1 MEVKTNTNFDGTQKF
16 GASSVHVP
24 AAYRKPKK
32 LSPGQLLDL
41 MQKAD
46 HKGPISHKVVSQN
59 EFERLAKRQKDMDGG
74 KPMVEK
80 TIFIVKP
87 IYVPI
92 EVSRGRA
99 GADGNLDTIGGA
111 SLTTKK
117 KLKLKKKVQTAIY
130 MERPKP
136 PNYTNP
142 MSTALTEKKT
152 RKRASID
159 KKRDS

>member
-1 MEVKTNTNFDGTQKF
+1 M
-16 GASSVHVP
+16 HVP
-24 AAYRKPKK
+24 AAYRRPKK

-46 HKGPISHKVVSQN
+46 HKGPISHKVVSAN
-59 EFERLAKRQKDMDGG
+59 EFERLAKRQKDNDGG

-92 EVSRGRA
+92 EVSRGK
-99 GADGNLDTIGGA
+99 DLDTIGGA
-111 SLTTKK
+111 SLTAKK
-117 KLKLKKKVQTAIY
+117 KLKLKKKVQHAIY

-142 MSTALTEKKT
+142 MSSGLTEKKT
-152 RKRASID
+152 KKRASIE
-159 KKRDS
+159 KKRDSQVAANGRSPSPFSTS